1 MKSEDE
7 EESLQGIEFWSTV
20 CDEEIDL
27 SMEALEVGG
36 AGEGLMGGTKGGV
49 CGGWGRGLGL

>member
-1 MKSEDE
+1 MKSENE

-27 SMEALEVGG
+27 SMEALEVG
-36 AGEGLMGGTKGGV
+36 E
-49 CGGWGRGLGL
+49 GRGVVTCGRG

>member
-1 MKSEDE
+1 MKSENE

-20 CDEEIDL
+20 CDEELDL

-36 AGEGLMGGTKGGV
+36 ANKGLVVG
-49 CGGWGRGLGL
+49 GRG

>member
-1 MKSEDE
+1 MKSENE

-20 CDEEIDL
+20 CDEELDL

-36 AGEGLMGGTKGGV
+36 AN
-49 CGGWGRGLGL
+49 